1 MKENLKPL
9 FHYIIHILLIYA
21 MIRFLAQ
28 DFFSILSIILGSLV
42 IIFDS
47 LPTAKKI
54 GIRKY
59 LYLRSV
65 MEDWKYRKY
74 FLHTP
79 ITLVISLTLSLLLL
93 STLSFY
99 FGLFFLS
106 ISLNL
111 LADLVQMKLV
121 HKISIRSWLLD

>member
-1 MKENLKPL
+1 MKEHLKPL
-9 FHYIIHILLIYA
+9 LHYLIHISLIYA
-21 MIRFLAQ
+21 MIRFFAQ
-28 DFFSILSIILGSLV
+28 DYFSILSIIMGSLV
-42 IIFDS
+42 ITFDS

-79 ITLVISLTLSLLLL
+79 TVLVISLTLSLLSL
-93 STLSFY
+93 SPLSFY

-106 ISLNL
+106 IALNL
-111 LADLVQMKLV
+111 IADLVQMKFV